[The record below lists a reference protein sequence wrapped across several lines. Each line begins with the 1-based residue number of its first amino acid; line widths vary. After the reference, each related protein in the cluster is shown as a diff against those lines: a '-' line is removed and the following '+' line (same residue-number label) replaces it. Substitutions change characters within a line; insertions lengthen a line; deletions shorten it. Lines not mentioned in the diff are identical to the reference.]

1 MVDSKGNQIEAGK
14 PLSIKGKAVDIRS
27 ESSTDN
33 STAFRK
39 ITITLTDLPEGQ
51 VHAPAPVVE
60 EVKYQVPE
68 FTDKHS
74 SQLAT
79 FLHLARTGWFD
90 GTNKRISEAT
100 IVLQNAVVSGDAEL
114 NQKFNTFVNTLLS
127 HKAISG
133 NKDRRSLVN
142 GLKTAFAES
151 ILDGTTSNANR
162 FFLEAL
168 NMKTQ

>member
-1 MVDSKGNQIEAGK
+1 MS
-14 PLSIKGKAVDIRS
+14 
-27 ESSTDN
+27 
-33 STAFRK
+33 
-39 ITITLTDLPEGQ
+39 
-51 VHAPAPVVE
+51 APAPVVE

-68 FTDKHS
+68 FIDKHS

-90 GTNKRISEAT
+90 GKNKRVSEAT
-100 IVLQNAVVSGDAEL
+100 IALQNAVANGDVNL
-114 NQKFNTFVNTLLS
+114 NQKFNTFVDALLS

-133 NKDRRSLVN
+133 SKDRRSLVD
-142 GLKTAFAES
+142 GLKTAFAE
-151 ILDGTTSNANR
+151 GTTSDANR